1 MHTRVTR
8 LGLLCAL
15 GFTVL
20 PSGCATMFQGGPD
33 RIPVDSNPK
42 GATVYLDGQPVG
54 QTPTVVSVPRDSEAR
69 ITVEAPGYA
78 PVTVDRDKVLAGWFL
93 GNLLW
98 GLGAVIAM
106 PIDLATH
113 NQGKYTEEPITVALS
128 QGAAVAEVGR
138 QSVASASC
146 AVDSDCPADLI
157 CEAGSC
163 VR

>member
-8 LGLLCAL
+8 LGVLCAL
-15 GFTVL
+15 GIMVL
-20 PSGCATMFQGGPD
+20 PTGCATMFQAGPD

-78 PVTVDRDKVLAGWFL
+78 PVTVDRDKVATGWFFA
-93 GNLLW
+93 NLL
-98 GLGAVIAM
+98 LGGIIGM
-106 PIDLATH
+106 TIDLAAH

-128 QGAAVAEVGR
+128 QGAAAADVGR